1 MQGLQIV
8 LSNIVIANI
17 GETNIF
23 KVIKESILSLKD
35 KHENEVHRIHCFLN
49 ENYYIPEE
57 KIVKIKRMSNEYG
70 VILDFFFICDYPA
83 DCEQYMELTSDY
95 SICKIFNT
103 NDTDDYLIT
112 KQIIDDLFDLYS
124 IYIVIN
130 DDEDI
135 SINLIESENDIL
147 DYSDDSNE
155 MIDDSNNKDD
165 DDDDIEYDIMIDDGN
180 QEGNM
185 KIDENDKEEDAIIDE
200 NDNEDDD
207 LGNKNKKTSK
217 TKVKRTRL
225 KASDAQAIYD
235 TYITQGDAMAKTLC
249 QSFKYKKTTY
259 YKIIQNKGKVTE
271 KYKKPDHPTK
281 WDKPKIEKAI
291 EYINDNPVLTLEEI
305 IDKAVEESNFPRV
318 AKSTLSSYLKTRL
331 ITMKSCR
338 LDPVARNCDETK
350 ESRKTYCADFLRNLS
365 RTFVFIDEMGFS
377 CCTQRNRGRSLRGTI
392 CKRLGPLIKAPTVNV
407 CMAVSKDIGIVHH
420 SVKNCAFNGDLFS
433 DFIDELIEKCLNLE
447 LKNICFIMDNVR
459 MHKSQSEISEKCKKN
474 GIEIVFLPVY
484 SPELNPIENAFS
496 IIKSH
501 IKKLFRTKYYQQLL
515 DTQKLS
521 WGLKARAREKIVIDS
536 LNESLARIDT
546 TVMNEL
552 FAHMLSVFPRVFN
565 NEDI

>member
-1 MQGLQIV
+1 MNKEDESPDDFFDITEDEPYVKTLFILDNIQNSDTSEKKLQIQIDVCKYMFSKEYSKSNKVKFGIVTSGPEEGIRCTPTNLLQGLQIV

-207 LGNKNKKTSK
+207 LGNKNKS
-217 TKVKRTRL
+217 
-225 KASDAQAIYD
+225 Q
-235 TYITQGDAMAKTLC
+235 
-249 QSFKYKKTTY
+249 
-259 YKIIQNKGKVTE
+259 
-271 KYKKPDHPTK
+271 
-281 WDKPKIEKAI
+281 
-291 EYINDNPVLTLEEI
+291 
-305 IDKAVEESNFPRV
+305 
-318 AKSTLSSYLKTRL
+318 
-331 ITMKSCR
+331 
-338 LDPVARNCDETK
+338 
-350 ESRKTYCADFLRNLS
+350 
-365 RTFVFIDEMGFS
+365 
-377 CCTQRNRGRSLRGTI
+377 
-392 CKRLGPLIKAPTVNV
+392 
-407 CMAVSKDIGIVHH
+407 KD
-420 SVKNCAFNGDLFS
+420 
-433 DFIDELIEKCLNLE
+433 
-447 LKNICFIMDNVR
+447 
-459 MHKSQSEISEKCKKN
+459 
-474 GIEIVFLPVY
+474 
-484 SPELNPIENAFS
+484 
-496 IIKSH
+496 
-501 IKKLFRTKYYQQLL
+501 
-515 DTQKLS
+515 
-521 WGLKARAREKIVIDS
+521 
-536 LNESLARIDT
+536 
-546 TVMNEL
+546 
-552 FAHMLSVFPRVFN
+552 
-565 NEDI
+565 